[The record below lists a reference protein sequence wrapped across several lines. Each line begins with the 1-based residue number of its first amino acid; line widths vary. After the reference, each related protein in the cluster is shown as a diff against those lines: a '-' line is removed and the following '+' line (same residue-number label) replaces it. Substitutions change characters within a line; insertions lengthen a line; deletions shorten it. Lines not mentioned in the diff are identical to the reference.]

1 MSPKNSYQ
9 CFNYQSPSS
18 SPTSLQLIT
27 FTYPIFEMLNVLS
40 VVPRDKPHK
49 INYRMQLMK
58 GVKDSASTAIH

>member
-18 SPTSLQLIT
+18 SPTSLQLLPSFI
-27 FTYPIFEMLNVLS
+27 VLS

-58 GVKDSASTAIH
+58 GVKDSASTAIL